1 MKKLPTF
8 SLFIVIFAAAY
19 SAPFSREDVI
29 NQLLGDL
36 LASKHTSQQ
45 GMDSTLPWPSH
56 PSPPYGSPFY
66 SNDQYERK
74 FNRDVIPK
82 RMAAALVSH
91 TEERNQF
98 SKILGLVSDYIQ
110 VRNELMPGPSIAMDS
125 YNRRGDGWTTA
136 KMSEANK
143 GIMLPLG
150 DDRSRVQDYIK
161 TRNETWENE
170 QANQLLR
177 NSFMCLLQTTH

>member
-1 MKKLPTF
+1 
-8 SLFIVIFAAAY
+8 
-19 SAPFSREDVI
+19 
-29 NQLLGDL
+29 
-36 LASKHTSQQ
+36 
-45 GMDSTLPWPSH
+45 
-56 PSPPYGSPFY
+56 
-66 SNDQYERK
+66 
-74 FNRDVIPK
+74 
-82 RMAAALVSH
+82 MAAALVSH

-177 NSFMCLLQTTH
+177 NSFMCLTNNTLNYVESLKKGKIFGILHKPILESMQKLIGKTDFMSYYKTFLDIVNSVIHGHSLVGRE